1 MKPTR
6 NQAFALLEM
15 YQHDNTIIMGETQKG
30 KRFARWK
37 NFRGTTRA
45 GKIKVLTAWAFK
57 KKDLIEPR
65 DIGVNEWCLSAD
77 GMDAAESVQFL
88 MDDGFYEEK
97 EGKVKVTANDVLKG
111 LETDYS
117 VMGLTLVPEV
127 SIAYGGE
134 RRADALVVGR
144 GNETAIAIEIKV
156 SKQDYKHE
164 IEDSEKRALA
174 LELCSQYFFATP
186 QGMIEPHEIPDECGL
201 MELDKGGMIR
211 VTVAAPHSRP
221 SAPDWRLVSAV
232 ARALKR

>member
-1 MKPTR
+1 MRPNRT
-6 NQAFALLEM
+6 QARILLELM
-15 YQHDNTIIMGETQKG
+15 NHDNLIISTKDQMG
-30 KRFARWK
+30 RRYARWK
-37 NFRGTTRA
+37 NATGRARSGKPGEGTFRSFR
-45 GKIKVLTAWAFK
+45 K
-57 KKDLIEPR
+57 KGWIEPE
-65 DIGVNEWCLSAD
+65 DEGVGTWRISPTGIEIALTIDLEAYKKP
-77 GMDAAESVQFL
+77 GR
-88 MDDGFYEEK
+88 
-97 EGKVKVTANDVLKG
+97 VKVTANDVLKG
-111 LETDYS
+111 LETYYS
-117 VMGLTLVPEV
+117 VMGLIVIPEV

-174 LELCSQYFFATP
+174 LELSSQYFFAAP
-186 QGMIEPHEIPDECGL
+186 QGLIEPHEVPEECGL

-221 SAPDWRLVSAV
+221 SAPSWRLVSAV

>member
-1 MKPTR
+1 MRPNRT
-6 NQAFALLEM
+6 QARILLELM
-15 YQHDNTIIMGETQKG
+15 NHDNLIISTKDQMG
-30 KRFARWK
+30 RRYARWK
-37 NFRGTTRA
+37 NARGRARSGKPGVGTFRSFR
-45 GKIKVLTAWAFK
+45 K
-57 KKDLIEPR
+57 KGWIEPE
-65 DIGVNEWCLSAD
+65 DEGVGTWRISPAGIEIALTIDLEAYKKP
-77 GMDAAESVQFL
+77 GR
-88 MDDGFYEEK
+88 
-97 EGKVKVTANDVLKG
+97 VKVTANDVLKG
-111 LETDYS
+111 LETYYS
-117 VMGLTLVPEV
+117 VMGLTLVLEV

-174 LELCSQYFFATP
+174 LELSSQYFFAAP
-186 QGMIEPHEIPDECGL
+186 QGLIEPHDIPEECGL

-221 SAPDWRLVSAV
+221 SAPSWRLVSAV

>member
-1 MKPTR
+1 MRPNRT
-6 NQAFALLEM
+6 QARILLELM
-15 YQHDNTIIMGETQKG
+15 NHDNLIISTKDQMG
-30 KRFARWK
+30 RRYSRWK
-37 NFRGTTRA
+37 NARGRARSGKPGVGTFRSFR
-45 GKIKVLTAWAFK
+45 K
-57 KKDLIEPR
+57 KGWIEPE
-65 DIGVNEWCLSAD
+65 DEGVGTWRISPTGIEIALTIDLEAYKKV
-77 GMDAAESVQFL
+77 GR
-88 MDDGFYEEK
+88 
-97 EGKVKVTANDVLKG
+97 VKVTANDVLKG
-111 LETDYS
+111 LETYYS
-117 VMGLTLVPEV
+117 VMGLIVIPEV

-174 LELCSQYFFATP
+174 LELSSQYYFATP
-186 QGMIEPHEIPDECGL
+186 QGLIEPHDIPEECGL

-221 SAPDWRLVSAV
+221 SAPDWRLVSSV